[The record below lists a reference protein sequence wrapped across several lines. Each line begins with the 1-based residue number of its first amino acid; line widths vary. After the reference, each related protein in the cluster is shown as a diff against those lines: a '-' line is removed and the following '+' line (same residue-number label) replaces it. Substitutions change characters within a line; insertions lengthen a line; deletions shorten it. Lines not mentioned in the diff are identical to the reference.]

1 VWTVEFVERSFHIVD
16 GTRNPTGTQSIDR
29 AADLLVQ
36 VVESTGPVAIGEL
49 ARRTGLP
56 KSTTSR
62 LVGALERQGLVQRVG
77 ERGGLRPGPVLLRLA
92 RRDVFEANLVEL
104 AAPSLRRLADE
115 SGETINL
122 GVPTPLGVDHLAQE
136 ESRHWVGATNWVGR
150 RVPYESSANGKVFLA
165 YGAAPAPAMGI
176 DAGEL
181 ERVRARGWAN
191 AVDELERGL
200 AAAAAPVHGPGG
212 EVVAAL
218 SISGPT
224 IRLTTERIERLVPVL
239 LEQARELSLRLGHHD
254 VERGAA

>member
-1 VWTVEFVERSFHIVD
+1 VERSFHIVD
-16 GTRNPTGTQSIDR
+16 TNRNPTGTQSIDR
-29 AADLLVQ
+29 AADLLVR
-36 VVESTGPVAIGEL
+36 VVESAAPVGIGEL
-49 ARRTGLP
+49 ARTTGLP

-62 LVGALERQGLVQRVG
+62 LVGALERRGLVQRVG

-92 RRDVFEANLVEL
+92 QRDAFETNLVEL
-104 AAPSLRRLADE
+104 AAPALHRLAEE

-122 GVPTPLGVDHLAQE
+122 GVPTALGVEHLAQE

-150 RVPYESSANGKVFLA
+150 RVPFESSANGKVFLA
-165 YGAAPAPAMGI
+165 YGSAPGSEGV

-181 ERVRARGWAN
+181 ERVRVRGWAS

-200 AAAAAPVHGPGG
+200 SATAAPVHGPGG
-212 EVVAAL
+212 DVVAAL

-224 IRLTTERIERLVPVL
+224 IRLTPERMERLAPVL
-239 LEQARELSLRLGHHD
+239 LEQARALSMRLGHHD

>member
-1 VWTVEFVERSFHIVD
+1 MD
-16 GTRNPTGTQSIDR
+16 ATRNPTGTQSIDR
-29 AADLLVQ
+29 AADLLVR

-92 RRDVFEANLVEL
+92 QRDVFEANLVEL
-104 AAPSLRRLADE
+104 AGPALQRLAEE

-122 GVPTPLGVDHLAQE
+122 GVPTALGVEHLAQE

-165 YGAAPAPAMGI
+165 YDVAPMPSGV

-181 ERVRARGWAN
+181 ERVRARGWAS

-200 AAAAAPVHGPGG
+200 AAVAAPVHGPGG

-224 IRLTTERIERLVPVL
+224 IRLTPDRIERLVPVL
-239 LEQARELSLRLGHHD
+239 LEQARELSLRLGHHE